1 MKQQLLVVTLK
12 PWKETVLYWVAR
24 ALGLRGLPVG
34 LIAYE
39 DEEENLMTINDI
51 KRNAEESQMNRE
63 ENRG

>member
-24 ALGLRGLPVG
+24 AIGLRGLPVG

-39 DEEENLMTINDI
+39 D
-51 KRNAEESQMNRE
+51 K
-63 ENRG
+63 